1 MDSLEMTKAS
11 PASSASPPV
20 GAPNTPLASCC
31 STATSPPD
39 AARSWLSNRR
49 MLAIGGI
56 ALGGAGLALGWDWL
70 TALGI
75 APLLISVAPCLIM
88 CALGLCMM
96 GRGQPAISGRTAPDA
111 GAPTAP
117 TDPPVS
123 R

>member
-20 GAPNTPLASCC
+20 DAPSTPMVTCC
-31 STATSPPD
+31 PTAAFPPD
-39 AARSWLSNRR
+39 VARSWLGDRR
-49 MLAIGGI
+49 ALAVGGI

-96 GRGQPAISGRTAPDA
+96 GRGQQAVPGRTATDA
-111 GAPTAP
+111 GEPATPTE
-117 TDPPVS
+117 PPVS